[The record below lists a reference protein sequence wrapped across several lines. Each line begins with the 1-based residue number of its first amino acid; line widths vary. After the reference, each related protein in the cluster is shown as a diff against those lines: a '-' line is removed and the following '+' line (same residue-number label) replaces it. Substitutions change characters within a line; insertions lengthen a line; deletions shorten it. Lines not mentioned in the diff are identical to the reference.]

1 MADDSRA
8 RRHPVT
14 GWIYLKLDDLIV
26 NDARDRF
33 SVDAICLRRQCDKRH
48 VVALL
53 RRAVEFGFITT
64 EEADVLDLYSEE
76 RAA

>member
-1 MADDSRA
+1 M
-8 RRHPVT
+8 
-14 GWIYLKLDDLIV
+14 GWINPKLDDLIV
-26 NDARDRF
+26 SDARDGF
-33 SVDAICLRRQCDKRH
+33 NVDAICLRRQCDKRH

-53 RRAVEFGFITT
+53 RRAAEFEFITT